1 MVRRLRITFVDYGAV
16 LHQDSDGYSFSF
28 SKKSIVP
35 VEKVVRYF
43 TSKGYTQERELYG
56 MIMLIYD
63 KEFHVEAVII
73 PPDEEC
79 SNIEITMTVYPDFNN
94 KIHLRKIISLT
105 RGLMKTFRLRAA
117 IAGMPTFFPI
127 QRLEKKIMNWN
138 NQ

>member
-1 MVRRLRITFVDYGAV
+1 MIRRIF
-16 LHQDSDGYSFSF
+16 
-28 SKKSIVP
+28 
-35 VEKVVRYF
+35 
-43 TSKGYTQERELYG
+43 
-56 MIMLIYD
+56 D
-63 KEFHVEAVII
+63 KEYHVEAVII